1 MRKALIVGIDYYRH
15 IGHLRG
21 CVNDAVEVKEMLG
34 RHGDGSVN
42 FSQPRLLTCS
52 HPDEEVT
59 RTVLREAVDQVFAD
73 DSDIAL
79 FYFAG
84 HGHIDA
90 TGGFLCAS
98 DCTAGHDGLSLGE
111 IMSLANRS
119 KAKNKVIILDSC
131 HGGAIGSDPIRPET
145 SEISDGM
152 TILTASAAHQYSVEK
167 GGGGVFTNLLVDAL
181 GGAAANL
188 LGQITPGSVY
198 AHIDQSL
205 GSWSQRPV
213 FKTNVKTFVSLRQVE
228 PPLPPSDLRRI
239 VAFFPQPGFE
249 FQLDPSYEPEHAA
262 AVPEHTAVFA
272 ILQKYNR
279 VNLVVPVGASKP
291 NMYHAAI
298 ESKTCKL
305 TALGEHYR
313 RIVAEGLL

>member
-1 MRKALIVGIDYYRH
+1 VGQ
-15 IGHLRG
+15 L
-21 CVNDAVEVKEMLG
+21 
-34 RHGDGSVN
+34 
-42 FSQPRLLTCS
+42 
-52 HPDEEVT
+52 
-59 RTVLREAVDQVFAD
+59 FAD
-73 DSDIAL
+73 DSEVAL

-90 TGGFLCAS
+90 TGGFLCPS
-98 DCTAGHDGLSLGE
+98 DCTTGHDGLALAE
-111 IMSLANRS
+111 IMNLANRS
-119 KAKNKVIILDSC
+119 RARNKVIILDSC
-131 HGGAIGSDPIRPET
+131 HGGAISSDPIRPET

-188 LGQITPGSVY
+188 LGYITPGSVY

-205 GSWSQRPV
+205 GPWSQRPV
-213 FKTNVKTFVSLRQVE
+213 FKTNVKTFVSLRQVD
-228 PPLPPSDLRRI
+228 PPLPSADLRRI
-239 VAFFPQPGFE
+239 VEFFPKPGFS
-249 FQLDPSYEPEHAA
+249 FPLNPTYEPEHPT
-262 AVPEHTAVFA
+262 AVAERTAVFG

-279 VNLVVPVGASKP
+279 VNLVVPVGATH
-291 NMYHAAI
+291 MYHAAV
-298 ESKTCKL
+298 EAKACRL

>member
-1 MRKALIVGIDYYRH
+1 
-15 IGHLRG
+15 
-21 CVNDAVEVKEMLG
+21 
-34 RHGDGSVN
+34 
-42 FSQPRLLTCS
+42 
-52 HPDEEVT
+52 
-59 RTVLREAVDQVFAD
+59 
-73 DSDIAL
+73 
-79 FYFAG
+79 
-84 HGHIDA
+84 
-90 TGGFLCAS
+90 
-98 DCTAGHDGLSLGE
+98 
-111 IMSLANRS
+111 
-119 KAKNKVIILDSC
+119 
-131 HGGAIGSDPIRPET
+131 
-145 SEISDGM
+145 M

-188 LGQITPGSVY
+188 LGHITPGSVY

-228 PPLPPSDLRRI
+228 PSLPPSDLRRI
-239 VAFFPQPGFE
+239 VAFFPQPGFT
-249 FQLDPSYEPEHAA
+249 FQLAPSYEPEHAA
-262 AVPEHTAVFA
+262 AIPEHNAVFA

-298 ESKTCKL
+298 ESKACKL

>member
-1 MRKALIVGIDYYRH
+1 VAQL
-15 IGHLRG
+15 
-21 CVNDAVEVKEMLG
+21 
-34 RHGDGSVN
+34 
-42 FSQPRLLTCS
+42 
-52 HPDEEVT
+52 
-59 RTVLREAVDQVFAD
+59 FAD
-73 DSDIAL
+73 DSEVAL

-98 DCTAGHDGLSLGE
+98 DCTSGHDGLALGD
-111 IMSLANRS
+111 IMILANKSR
-119 KAKNKVIILDSC
+119 ARNKVIILDSC
-131 HGGAIGSDPIRPET
+131 HSGAVGSDPIRPET

-167 GGGGVFTNLLVDAL
+167 GGGGVFTTLLVDAL

-188 LGQITPGSVY
+188 LGYITPGSVY

-205 GSWSQRPV
+205 GPWSQRPV

-228 PPLPPSDLRRI
+228 PPLPSSDLRRI
-239 VAFFPQPGFE
+239 VEFFPEPGFE
-249 FQLDPSYEPEHAA
+249 FPLDPSYEPDHPA
-262 AVPEHTAVFA
+262 AVPERTAVFG

-279 VNLVVPVGASKP
+279 VNLVVPVGAAH
-291 NMYHAAI
+291 MYYAAVET
-298 ESKTCKL
+298 ESCRL

-313 RIVAEGLL
+313 RIVAEGLI